1 MVAGAGVS
9 RDESSVGAETQRR
22 IAAAAHRI
30 ASKRKRRVRAALAR
44 RWRIVRL
51 SVGVKQGNM
60 RNDKWQ

>member
-51 SVGVKQGNM
+51 SVGVK
-60 RNDKWQ
+60 